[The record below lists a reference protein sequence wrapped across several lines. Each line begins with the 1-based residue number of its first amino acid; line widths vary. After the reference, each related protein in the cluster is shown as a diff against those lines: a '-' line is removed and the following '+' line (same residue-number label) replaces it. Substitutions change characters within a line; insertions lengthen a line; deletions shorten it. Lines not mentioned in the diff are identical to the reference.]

1 MIPAWSDRAGAET
14 ALMAIGRARASRVD
28 IADAGLALAITAGTA
43 NDLSGARA
51 HLSALVGEAAARASA
66 RATATATRAAA
77 LSDIL
82 VHRHGYSGD
91 RQTYNDLQN
100 ADLLR
105 VIARRRGLPV
115 ALSIIWL
122 HVARAIGCPAVG
134 LNVPGHFLIRLG
146 AAGDACVVDPFND
159 GEVLDAE
166 GLTRRLH
173 EIVGDDA
180 RLAAG
185 DLEAVSDRAVLLRL
199 QNNIKLRHLKAGR
212 YAETAAVVERM
223 LWLAPESDALW
234 SEFGA
239 LHHEL
244 GNLIA
249 SRDAFTRA
257 LELAKDETTRQRIAA
272 ALQALRNRLN

>member
-1 MIPAWSDRAGAET
+1 MIPAWSDRAGAEI
-14 ALMAIGRARASRVD
+14 ALMAIGRAGASRID
-28 IADAGLALAITAGTA
+28 IAEAGLALAIVAGTS
-43 NDLSGARA
+43 NDLAGARA
-51 HLSALVGEAAARASA
+51 HLSALVDEAAARAG
-66 RATATATRAAA
+66 ATAARAAA

-82 VHRHGYSGD
+82 VRRHGYSGD

-115 ALSIIWL
+115 TLSIIWL
-122 HVARAIGCPAVG
+122 HVARAIGWPAVG
-134 LNVPGHFLIRLG
+134 LNAPGHFLIRLG

-166 GLTRRLH
+166 ALSRRLH
-173 EIVGDDA
+173 EIVGDDL
-180 RLAAG
+180 RLAPG

-212 YAETAAVVERM
+212 YAESAAVVERM

-239 LHHEL
+239 LHHEM

-272 ALQALRNRLN
+272 ALQALRSRLN